1 MKIKF
6 ACADFTFPLL
16 THNQALRVISALDI
30 RGVDIGLF
38 QNRSHLQP
46 AAEFKNVRRAARR
59 LKRRLDDNGLVAADI
74 FLQLAL
80 DYESRALN
88 HPTPYRRRMAREAFD
103 RALDYTAECAGQ
115 HLTTLPG
122 VRFAGESRRDSL
134 ARAADELAWRVERAW
149 KYRIC
154 FAIEPHVGSFADS
167 PKRALQLV
175 QRVPGLTLTLD
186 YGHHYPRGHSEADL
200 ETLIPHSSHHHVRG
214 FNRRSGAT
222 PVAQNRVDF
231 KRMLRAMKKTGYRG
245 WIELEYGDNNVTDTV
260 ELRDHLHH
268 LASSL

>member
-88 HPTPYRRRMAREAFD
+88 HPTPHRRRMAREAFD
-103 RALDYTAECAGQ
+103 RALDYTAECAGR

-122 VRFAGESRRDSL
+122 VRFAGESRRDSP
-134 ARAADELAWRVERAW
+134 APTTSW
-149 KYRIC
+149 
-154 FAIEPHVGSFADS
+154 PGGSSGLGITASASRSNPTSAPS
-167 PKRALQLV
+167 PIR
-175 QRVPGLTLTLD
+175 PN
-186 YGHHYPRGHSEADL
+186 GHCS
-200 ETLIPHSSHHHVRG
+200 
-214 FNRRSGAT
+214 
-222 PVAQNRVDF
+222 
-231 KRMLRAMKKTGYRG
+231 
-245 WIELEYGDNNVTDTV
+245 
-260 ELRDHLHH
+260 
-268 LASSL
+268 